1 MPFLQQKEKE
11 NTMEDIDDIR
21 SRLTNFHK
29 REEQAPP
36 TFEEFHEWNIRFA
49 LEKFRAKKSNSE
61 PVTFFNFRRGD
72 SISIMESD
80 YRDGREKGA
89 VFRMVR
95 LMCME
100 EWMGVDMLSV
110 INEVWIAT
118 TKSVD
123 EVRRYGSVRETPGR
137 EDGLMVTSYT
147 RGGGVKMTRWV
158 VKLKK
163 DPARNIIL
171 ARDDVDTA
179 TIKSMYGQAFGFF
192 SEERSVDEVLD
203 EKGND

>member
-1 MPFLQQKEKE
+1 VPFLQQKEKE
-11 NTMEDIDDIR
+11 NAMVDIDEIR
-21 SRLTNFHK
+21 SRLVNFHK
-29 REEQAPP
+29 REEEAPP

-49 LEKFRAKKSNSE
+49 LEKFKAKRTHA

-80 YRDGREKGA
+80 YRDEREKRA

-95 LMCME
+95 LMCMGE
-100 EWMGVDMLSV
+100 PMGVDMLSV

>member
-1 MPFLQQKEKE
+1 
-11 NTMEDIDDIR
+11 MEDIDDIR

-147 RGGGVKMTRWV
+147 RGGSVKMTRWV